1 MPTVNRDFKN
11 RTQDVG
17 LIVITYSVSTD
28 MGITLA
34 TLNTNGASIH
44 NLFEETGRE
53 TYKLDQNTQVSFC
66 CGRSR
71 FRNKPSVNEFS
82 INLML
87 MNDAK
92 SPFKPEQIDALK
104 ASLQKIQTN
113 FPDLDMRTNIVGLGE
128 VATIEAKLIEKDSK
142 QDYVVKLGGEQ
153 VFLEKGEGKIFPR
166 HIAPGKYFGV
176 VWELLAKANI
186 GLFQETTTEEK
197 ETPYF
202 NGNNPSKDEV
212 SNLQH
217 KLITYGYP
225 LEKSGIYDKATKE
238 WIIRF
243 NEHYVPDPSL
253 LKSDNNST
261 PIDPRVWSV
270 ASEKS
275 LDYILTCLNTKTNTA
290 NYSSLFKQ
298 IPAESDATTS
308 QSDALQSQVVPSI

>member
-1 MPTVNRDFKN
+1 MPTENRDFKN
-11 RTQDVG
+11 RTQGVG

-28 MGITLA
+28 KGITLA

-71 FRNKPSVNEFS
+71 FRNEPSVNEYS

-87 MNDAK
+87 INDAE
-92 SPFKPEQIDALK
+92 SPFKPEQIDALR

-113 FPDLDMRTNIVGLGE
+113 FPYLDMRKNIVGLGE
-128 VATIEAKLIEKDSK
+128 VAIIEAKLVEKDGK
-142 QDYVVKLGGEQ
+142 QVYLVELGGEQ
-153 VFLEKGEGKIFPR
+153 VILEEGEGKTFPR

-176 VWELLAKANI
+176 VWEMLAKDYNI
-186 GLFQETTTEEK
+186 GLFKETTAKEK

-202 NGNNPSKDEV
+202 NENNPTRAEV
-212 SNLQH
+212 LTLQD

-225 LEKSGIYDKATKE
+225 LDKSGIYDKATKE

-253 LKSDNNST
+253 QKSDNNST
-261 PIDPRVWSV
+261 LLDPRVWSV

-275 LDYILTCLNTKTNTA
+275 LDYILNYINTKTNTV
-290 NYSSLFKQ
+290 NSSLFKP
-298 IPAESDATTS
+298 IAPESDATTS
-308 QSDALQSQVVPSI
+308 QVAQLNIR

>member
-1 MPTVNRDFKN
+1 MPTENRDFKN
-11 RTQDVG
+11 RTQGVG

-28 MGITLA
+28 KGITLA
-34 TLNTNGASIH
+34 TLNSNGASIH

-71 FRNKPSVNEFS
+71 FRNEPSVNEYS

-87 MNDAK
+87 MNDAE
-92 SPFKPEQIDALK
+92 SAFKPEQRDALT
-104 ASLQKIQTN
+104 ASLQKIRTN
-113 FPDLDMRTNIVGLGE
+113 FPDLDMRKNIVGLGE
-128 VATIEAKLIEKDSK
+128 VAIIEAQLVAKDG
-142 QDYVVKLGGEQ
+142 QQVYLVELGGEQ
-153 VFLEKGEGKIFPR
+153 VILEEGEGKTFPR

-176 VWELLAKANI
+176 VWEKLAKDYNI
-186 GLFQETTTEEK
+186 GLFKETTTQEK
-197 ETPYF
+197 KTPYF
-202 NGNNPSKDEV
+202 NGNNPTQAEV
-212 SNLQH
+212 LILQD

-225 LEKSGIYDKATKE
+225 LDKSGIYDKATKE

-261 PIDPRVWSV
+261 VIDPRVWSV

-275 LDYILTCLNTKTNTA
+275 LDYILNHINTKTNTV
-290 NYSSLFKQ
+290 NSSLFKP
-298 IPAESDATTS
+298 IAPSDATTS
-308 QSDALQSQVVPSI
+308 QVAQLSIR